1 MARRSGGVHVATT
14 TRVYKGRVYQTHLL
28 RRTYR
33 EEGKVKHQTLGN
45 LSHLPP
51 DLIETIRRRLR
62 GESSPDSRPWKIVR
76 SFPHGH
82 VAATL
87 GTLKSV
93 GLESI
98 LASRSCRESSLVIAM
113 IVARSFNRRPSWRQ
127 RGCSRMRL
135 QRQVWAW
142 NSTWDGIESTSKSC
156 MVRWTG
162 SWSDRHALKT
172 NSRGNT
178 SPREP
183 SFFMT

>member
-1 MARRSGGVHVATT
+1 M
-14 TRVYKGRVYQTHLL
+14 YQTHLL

-98 LASRSCRESSLVIAM
+98 LASRSCRESSLVVAM
-113 IVARSFNRRPSWRQ
+113 IVAHPSTDVQ
-127 RGCSRMRL
+127 AGDS
-135 QRQVWAW
+135 AA
-142 NSTWDGIESTSKSC
+142 TPG
-156 MVRWTG
+156 
-162 SWSDRHALKT
+162 
-172 NSRGNT
+172 
-178 SPREP
+178 
-183 SFFMT
+183 